1 MSRSIHVAAAQMGP
15 VERGEARAP
24 VVKRLVAMMREA
36 HARGATL
43 VVYPEL
49 ALTTFFPRWLIE
61 DQAELDGFYERRMPS
76 PETQPLFDEAKRLGI
91 GFYLGYGELCIDEN
105 GQERRFNSAI
115 LVDQEARIVGK
126 YRKVHLPGHAK
137 YEPDRP
143 WQHLEKGYFEAGDLG
158 FPVWRTMGGIIGMCI
173 CNDRRWPETW
183 RVMGLQDVELVVL
196 GYNTPVGNAV
206 ARESEH
212 LRMFH
217 NHMSM
222 QAGAYQNGTWAVGVA
237 RAGLEG
243 GCEMMGGSCI
253 VSPAGELVALA
264 TTVEDEVINA
274 VCDLDR
280 GRYIKDT
287 IFNFAAHRR
296 IEHYKIIAEQTAAV
310 PPPE

>member
-1 MSRSIHVAAAQMGP
+1 
-15 VERGEARAP
+15 
-24 VVKRLVAMMREA
+24 
-36 HARGATL
+36 
-43 VVYPEL
+43 
-49 ALTTFFPRWLIE
+49 
-61 DQAELDGFYERRMPS
+61 
-76 PETQPLFDEAKRLGI
+76 
-91 GFYLGYGELCIDEN
+91 
-105 GQERRFNSAI
+105 
-115 LVDQEARIVGK
+115 
-126 YRKVHLPGHAK
+126 
-137 YEPDRP
+137 
-143 WQHLEKGYFEAGDLG
+143 
-158 FPVWRTMGGIIGMCI
+158 MGGIIGMCI

-296 IEHYKIIAEQTAAV
+296 IEHYKIISEQTAAV